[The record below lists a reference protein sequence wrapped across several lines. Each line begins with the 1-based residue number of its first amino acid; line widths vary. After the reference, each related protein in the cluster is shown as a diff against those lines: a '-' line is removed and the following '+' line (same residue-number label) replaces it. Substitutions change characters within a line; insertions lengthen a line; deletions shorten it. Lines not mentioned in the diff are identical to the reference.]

1 MNELIHGDKN
11 FLKFF
16 NLIVDIIREET
27 SNVVRSTVDVWL
39 SDDVEIL
46 ENDLIMAVDDG
57 IYKKIE
63 KII

>member
-11 FLKFF
+11 CLKFF